1 MGDIAIG
8 GVGGHGKHSDRRWRG
23 GLSGELEEFFKVLI
37 FNKYL
42 LEFLSLE
49 VLLIFR
55 TSGDGCFGFLQ
66 KFDSD

>member
-8 GVGGHGKHSDRRWRG
+8 GGG
-23 GLSGELEEFFKVLI
+23 GLSGEMEEFFKVLI
-37 FNKYL
+37 FNKCR

-55 TSGDGCFGFLQ
+55 TSGDGCFGFVQ